1 MTTPSPNLRAQLAP
15 LIRAKGISQT
25 ARESGVHR
33 VSLHHWLAGRRDL
46 PIRDLQALARVVGLR
61 LEHSI
66 RLKR

>member
-1 MTTPSPNLRAQLAP
+1 MTTSQHDLRTQLAP

-33 VSLHHWLAGRRDL
+33 VSLHHWLAGRRPL
-46 PIRDLQALARVVGLR
+46 PMPALEAIARVVGLR
-61 LEHSI
+61 LEHRI